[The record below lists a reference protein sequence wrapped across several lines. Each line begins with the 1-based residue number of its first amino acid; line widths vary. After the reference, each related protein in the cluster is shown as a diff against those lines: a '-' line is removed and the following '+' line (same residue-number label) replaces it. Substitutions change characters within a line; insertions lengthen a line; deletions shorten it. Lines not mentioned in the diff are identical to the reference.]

1 MSLLVDNG
9 VGACGKLV
17 VKVKIKVV
25 ATTCY
30 IDPLYG
36 TKLDIIFDKKT
47 KLFRRSFQE
56 KYGIYNEG
64 ITLKRLK
71 IGKEIKE
78 EVVGLFG
85 PYNCNDYRYYHI
97 EDKILISLRQRHCG

>member
-47 KLFRRSFQE
+47 KLFRRSF
-56 KYGIYNEG
+56 
-64 ITLKRLK
+64 
-71 IGKEIKE
+71 
-78 EVVGLFG
+78 
-85 PYNCNDYRYYHI
+85 
-97 EDKILISLRQRHCG
+97 